1 MNTPSPSFT
10 YERSEPIAIP
20 KMNTNTNNIILNES
34 KGFIEYNL
42 TRHFFDPNKSS
53 PPNSWN
59 TRLMLRLGDSRG
71 EQIIKSNH

>member
-20 KMNTNTNNIILNES
+20 KMNTNNIILNES